1 MKGMCKMKI
10 KVSKE
15 KLVMSITIGIACF
28 ALMLVMFMQFKVVN
42 ETDITAIETM
52 RESELRLELSNWNEK
67 YDELNEKYEE
77 VIAKI
82 EEYKNEKESDE
93 KTAQLL
99 EEELEQLNEALGKTD
114 VEGEGIVIQ
123 IIDKGG
129 SQLSEDVQVESIT
142 SKDLLTIIN
151 ELFAA
156 GAEAV
161 SLNGHRITSMSAIYE
176 IGTEFLKV
184 NGEKISSP
192 YVINAI
198 GNADYLKSA
207 VSGKGGGVD
216 DLKELGHETSV
227 DTSKKI
233 KIEKYEK
240 DISTKYI
247 N

>member
-1 MKGMCKMKI
+1 MKI
-10 KVSKE
+10 KINKE

-28 ALMLVMFMQFKVVN
+28 ALMLVMFMQFKVVKQ
-42 ETDITAIETM
+42 TDITAIETM
-52 RESELRLELSNWNEK
+52 RESELRLELSSWNEK
-67 YDELNEKYEE
+67 YNELNEKYEE
-77 VIAKI
+77 VSAKI
-82 EEYKNEKESDE
+82 QEYKNEKESD
-93 KTAQLL
+93 AQTSKLL
-99 EEELEQLNEALGKTD
+99 EQELEQLNEVLGKTD

-123 IIDKGG
+123 LTDKGG
-129 SQLSEDVQVESIT
+129 TQLSEDVLVENIT
-142 SKDLLTIIN
+142 SIDLLTIIN
-151 ELFAA
+151 ELFSA
-156 GAEAV
+156 GAEAI
-161 SLNGHRITSMSAIYE
+161 SLNGHRIISMSAVYE

-184 NGEKISSP
+184 NGNKISSP

-198 GNADYLKSA
+198 GNSDYLKSA

-240 DISTKYI
+240 DMITKYI

>member
-1 MKGMCKMKI
+1 MKV

-15 KLVMSITIGIACF
+15 RIVMAITIGIACL
-28 ALMLVMFMQFKVVN
+28 ALMLVMFMQFKVVKQ
-42 ETDITAIETM
+42 TDITAIETM
-52 RESELRLELSNWNEK
+52 KESELRLELKSWNDK
-67 YDELNEKYEE
+67 YDELNSRYEE
-77 VIAKI
+77 LSSKI
-82 EEYKNEKESDE
+82 EEYKNEKESDA
-93 KTAQLL
+93 KTYQLL
-99 EEELEQLNEALGKTD
+99 TSELEQLNESLGKTD

-123 IIDKGG
+123 LIDKGG
-129 SQLSEDVQVESIT
+129 TELSDGVQVDNIT
-142 SKDLLTIIN
+142 STQLLTIIN
-151 ELFAA
+151 ELFSADA
-156 GAEAV
+156 DAI
-161 SLNGHRITSMSAIYE
+161 SLNGHRITAMSAVYE

-184 NGEKISSP
+184 NGDKITSP

-198 GNADYLKSA
+198 GDSDYLKSA

-233 KIEKYEK
+233 KIDKYEK